1 MAAEYPQ
8 VMEKLRFALAI
19 VSAVLA
25 LPSTLSAQVPFSQH
39 ATVSQRVSYTD
50 IEITWN
56 RPQARKRLLFGTDTA
71 AVVKLGQLWHPGA
84 DSASR
89 IKFDKDV
96 TFEGK
101 PLARGEYS
109 IWLQTAVE
117 GPWTVILNSASHV
130 FHTPYPGTATDVLRV
145 PVMPERGQHMDA
157 LAYYFPVVARDSTVL
172 RIHWGDTI
180 IPIRIRLSRDP

>member
-1 MAAEYPQ
+1 MNRSRCWVLIVATPACLTARPP
-8 VMEKLRFALAI
+8 AL
-19 VSAVLA
+19 V
-25 LPSTLSAQVPFSQH
+25 AQVPFSQH
-39 ATVSQRVSYTD
+39 ATLAQRVSYTD
-50 IEITWN
+50 IGITYN

-117 GPWTVILNSASHV
+117 GPWTVILNSASRV
-130 FHTPYPGTATDVLRV
+130 FHTPYPGSATDVLRV

-172 RIHWGDTI
+172 RIHWGETI
-180 IPIRIRLSRDP
+180 VPIRIRLSRDP